1 MLISQI
7 NVTNYPIVNL
17 FDKVSFA
24 LQLMED
30 YETQHLPVVSEEKYV
45 GLISKD
51 DLLDAD
57 ESALLSSLEYQL
69 IKTFVKP
76 DEHFLSAL
84 KIASDLNLSVV
95 PVVNTQKE
103 LQGIITQKE
112 LLRSAVRFNG
122 VEEPGGIIALEMD
135 KSNFAFG
142 ELTRLVETNDA
153 NITQLNTTADAATG
167 QLIVT
172 IKLNKLE
179 ISDVIATFQRYDY
192 SILYYFG
199 EEAYEN
205 ELKENY
211 DLLMTYLKI

>member
-1 MLISQI
+1 MLISQL
-7 NVTNYPIVNL
+7 NFSNYPIVSL
-17 FDKVSFA
+17 TDKVSFA

-51 DLLDAD
+51 DLLDAND
-57 ESALLSSLEYQL
+57 DFSLAALEYEL
-69 IKTFVKP
+69 IKTSVNP
-76 DEHFLSAL
+76 NEHFLSAL
-84 KIASDLNLSVV
+84 KTAIDLSLTLV
-95 PVVNTQKE
+95 PVVDTEKA

-112 LLRSAVRFNG
+112 LLRAAGRFNG
-122 VEEPGGIIALEMD
+122 VEEPGAIIALEME
-135 KSNFAFG
+135 KAHFAFG

-153 NITQLNTTADAATG
+153 NITQLNTSVDSVTG
-167 QLIVT
+167 QLTVT
-172 IKLNKLE
+172 IKINKLE
-179 ISDVIATFQRYDY
+179 ISDILATFQRYDY

-205 ELKENY
+205 ELRENY